1 MADMESAATGGV
13 KRKHKEN
20 AFTAKAETGTLKV
33 KIMRRDQRPGSNV
46 LLDASTSSAG
56 STSKPKG
63 RRAASRQPPPAP
75 DSPPKPRPNRKHV
88 PIFYE
93 PQFRQPIKRGGSSHS
108 YSSST
113 DESATQSTS
122 STGVPG
128 IHSTSSTD
136 VSVSVAGAST
146 ASTASSFASQLS
158 DVKIQSTSSTAGDF
172 GPPPRSNPL
181 FARND
186 SDGLGTLG
194 DLLRPY
200 FPSPSTGLQPSFSLG
215 GTQSTGTASSAG
227 LLGDQTG
234 LTSALHQL
242 ASSSASYR
250 SALDALS
257 TAAHAPSKSS
267 SIDAPT
273 TDTSA
278 RASSATTTTSAT
290 SSDTTH
296 NGATGRLENYRFD
309 PLAALQTAIDHA
321 RRATTTLDGSAT
333 QQHREIGSPNSNARF
348 YRLEPSGS
356 SGDTQNSGSTA
367 TATSLGPPPELPPAF
382 TLQNSLMGGGI
393 QGLSS
398 FKSHSEADANKNT
411 RSPDERSGKD
421 AVALLGPPPDAP
433 PSFLLQN
440 SLTGGGISM
449 LNLPK
454 SHPSFDRLGSLTSL
468 ISQANETAKDLKTAL
483 SSPPKTSISLDRLAS
498 LTSVASEDGEA
509 TKATNTASTSSS
521 HDTEDNRAV
530 DLGPPPNGPPAFTI
544 GNSLMGGGIDLQP
557 AASNVNTHNFDW
569 KLHRSA
575 STSARAAHVHPSSSS
590 TREISSSLRE
600 QLERTLAYTQS
611 GSDKS

>member
-1 MADMESAATGGV
+1 MESVASSGGV

-33 KIMRRDQRPGSNV
+33 KILRRDQRHAANAP
-46 LLDASTSSAG
+46 LDAATNK
-56 STSKPKG
+56 TKG
-63 RRAASRQPPPAP
+63 RRAARQPPPAP

-93 PQFRQPIKRGGSSHS
+93 PQFRQPIKRGGSSQSH
-108 YSSST
+108 SSST
-113 DESATQSTS
+113 DESVIHSTS

-136 VSVSVAGAST
+136 VSASVTGAST
-146 ASTASSFASQLS
+146 SSTTSSFVSQLS
-158 DVKIQSTSSTAGDF
+158 DIKIQSASSSAGEV

-200 FPSPSTGLQPSFSLG
+200 FPSPSAGLQPIFTLG
-215 GTQSTGTASSAG
+215 GTQSTGTASAAG
-227 LLGDQTG
+227 LLGDQPG
-234 LTSALHQL
+234 LSSALHQL
-242 ASSSASYR
+242 TSSSASYR
-250 SALDALS
+250 TALDALS
-257 TAAHAPSKSS
+257 SAARAPANSS
-267 SIDAPT
+267 PVDGST

-278 RASSATTTTSAT
+278 HTSSVTTTASAPT
-290 SSDTTH
+290 SDTTH
-296 NGATGRLENYRFD
+296 NGASGGLETYRFD
-309 PLAALQTAIDHA
+309 PLAALQTAINHA
-321 RRATTTLDGSAT
+321 RRASTSSDGSKK
-333 QQHREIGSPNSNARF
+333 QQEPREIGSPNSNARF
-348 YRLEPSGS
+348 YRLEPNGS
-356 SGDTQNSGSTA
+356 AASATA

-398 FKSHSEADANKNT
+398 FKPLGDRDASKDDKSSDDNRGKN
-411 RSPDERSGKD
+411 
-421 AVALLGPPPDAP
+421 AVAMLGPPPDAP

-454 SHPSFDRLGSLTSL
+454 SHPTLDKLGLLTRL
-468 ISQANETAKDLKTAL
+468 ISQANETAKDLTTAP
-483 SSPPKTSISLDRLAS
+483 SSPPKTNLSLDRLVS
-498 LTSVASEDGEA
+498 LTSVASEDGET
-509 TKATNTASTSSS
+509 TKDTNTASTS
-521 HDTEDNRAV
+521 TEDNSGAV
-530 DLGPPPNGPPAFTI
+530 DLGPPPSGPPAFTI

-557 AASNVNTHNFDW
+557 AATNVNTHNFDW

-575 STSARAAHVHPSSSS
+575 STNGGNVLSSPSA
-590 TREISSSLRE
+590 TRGLSHSLRE
-600 QLERTLAYTQS
+600 RLERTLASTQN